1 MKSKRLVL
9 ITVFL
14 VTILVLASTAWADEI
29 SNQIKEAIV
38 LYEAGDYAGAAS
50 ELDFAAAQIR
60 QLQAGKYSDA
70 LPDPLPGWESEA
82 AEITAVSGS
91 MMGGAVGADREYRK
105 DDATAEIQIL
115 AESPMLPAVA
125 MMFNNQ
131 MMLTSSGMELIKI
144 KGQKATLEYDT
155 ANRSGEIML
164 VVLNTVLVTVSGNS
178 IDEAQLKAYAEAI
191 DYALIKKIAAG
202 S

>member
-1 MKSKRLVL
+1 MNRKLL
-9 ITVFL
+9 TFAAVFL
-14 VTILVLASTAWADEI
+14 VAILALASTASADEI
-29 SNQIKEAIV
+29 SDQIEEAIA
-38 LYEAGDYAGAAS
+38 LYESGDYAGAVS

-82 AEITAVSGS
+82 AETTAISGS
-91 MMGGAVGADREYRK
+91 MMGGAVGANREYTK

-115 AESPMLPAVA
+115 AESPMLQAIA
-125 MMFNNQ
+125 MMFNNP

-144 KGQKATLEYDT
+144 KGQKAALEYDT
-155 ANRSGEIML
+155 DNRSGEIML
-164 VVLNTVLVTVSGNS
+164 VVLNTVLVTVSGSN
-178 IDEAQLKAYAEAI
+178 IDQEDLEAYAEAI
-191 DYALIKKIAAG
+191 DYALIKKIVAG

>member
-1 MKSKRLVL
+1 MKSTRLVL
-9 ITVFL
+9 TAVFL

-29 SNQIKEAIV
+29 SDQIKEAIA
-38 LYEAGDYAGAAS
+38 LYEAGDYAGAVS

-70 LPDPLPGWESEA
+70 LPDPLPGWESED
-82 AEITAVSGS
+82 AETTAVSGS
-91 MMGGAVGADREYRK
+91 MMGGAVVASRDYRK
-105 DDATAEIQIL
+105 SDVTAEIQIL
-115 AESPMLPAVA
+115 AESPMLQAIA
-125 MMFNNQ
+125 MMFNNP
-131 MMLTSSGMELIKI
+131 MMLSSSGMQLIKI
-144 KGQKATLEYDT
+144 KGQKAALEYDT

-164 VVLNTVLVTVSGNS
+164 VVLNTVLVTVSGNN
-178 IDEAQLKAYAEAI
+178 IDQEDLKAYAEAV